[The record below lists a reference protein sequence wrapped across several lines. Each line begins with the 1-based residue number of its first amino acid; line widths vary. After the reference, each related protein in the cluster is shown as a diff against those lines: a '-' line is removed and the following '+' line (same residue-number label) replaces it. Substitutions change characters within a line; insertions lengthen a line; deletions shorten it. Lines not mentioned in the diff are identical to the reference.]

1 MIFPSCL
8 NIYNL
13 HIGYMDEGIDAV
25 VEINRLKKLKY
36 LIVSGRKARDFK
48 EVTLL
53 IIRTME
59 MLFTSS

>member
-1 MIFPSCL
+1 
-8 NIYNL
+8 
-13 HIGYMDEGIDAV
+13 MDEGIDAV